1 MLRPMTTTDPA
12 ARAAPP
18 NEPDPAPDF
27 ADVSGL
33 RPRRGYVLAFIVFIV
48 ALVLVFTAWR
58 VARDRE
64 QRSAQVEFIGRTAQV
79 TELLQQRLVNYELV
93 ARGGVSLFASVQRP
107 TAAQWKAYV
116 EGMNLQ
122 RRFPSTLGLGF
133 TGYVPQRL
141 LVQLQNE
148 WRDAGYGLL
157 TVRPFGQREVYG
169 PILYLEPKTAAN
181 VEVIGYDMFSEPVRH
196 AAMEAA
202 LESGQARLSGKIE
215 LLQDKHDGLRS
226 TGLLLVL
233 PVYLGGGRPQS
244 PSLRRAEMQG
254 WVYVPFRLQKFV
266 DTSLAEGHKDL
277 RFRIF
282 DESGGGNALLFETPG
297 AKPRQPAAFLHKTTF
312 EVYGRTWRIE
322 YESPP
327 IEQAVPRMEGLRN
340 MFALGIFTA
349 LLLYGIALVLAHT
362 ESRARQIAMRMT
374 EDFRRSEARFRSAMQ
389 YSAIGK
395 ALLDSEGR
403 IVDANPALAAIVGLS
418 RAQLLDQ
425 RFDGLLE
432 DEETD
437 PHAQDQE
444 RNEEDGVH
452 RATRRLRRQHGVARQ
467 VQLTYSPVPGK
478 VGQDI
483 TGLVQVEDVTER
495 LRAEARVHALNRTL
509 EARVALRTRELSQA
523 NQELEAFAYSVSHD
537 LRAPLRAIDGF
548 SRILGEKY
556 ADRLDESGRGYLARV
571 RKAASRMGDLIDA
584 LLKMSRLTRSEL
596 KHENVDLSRIAG
608 EVVEELRVGEP
619 QRAVEVRIA
628 PGLQVVGDASL
639 LRNLL
644 GNLLGNAW
652 KFTRDRDPAT
662 IDFGLAETPG
672 GGREFFVRDN
682 GTGFP
687 QAYVDKLFRP
697 FQRLHSVEDF
707 AGHGIGLAS
716 VKRIVERH
724 GGTIRAEGSEGEGAV
739 FYFTLPGGGHGG

>member
-1 MLRPMTTTDPA
+1 MTTNDPA

-18 NEPDPAPDF
+18 HDPAAYSDL
-27 ADVSGL
+27 SGL
-33 RPRRGYVLAFIVFIV
+33 TPRRGYLLAFIVFIV
-48 ALVLVFTAWR
+48 ALVLVLTAWR
-58 VARDRE
+58 IARDRE
-64 QRSAQVEFIGRTAQV
+64 QRSAQAEFVAQTVQV
-79 TELLQQRLVNYELV
+79 TELIQQRLVNYELV

-122 RRFPSTLGLGF
+122 RRFPATLGLGF

-157 TVRPFGQREVYG
+157 TVRPFGQREIYG
-169 PILYLEPKTAAN
+169 PVLYLEPKTPAN
-181 VEVIGYDMFSEPVRH
+181 VETIGYDMFSEATRH

-202 LESGQARLSGKIE
+202 LESGQARLSGKIQ
-215 LLQDKHDGLRS
+215 LLQDKREGVTS
-226 TGLLLVL
+226 TGMILVL
-233 PVYLGGGRPQS
+233 PVYLGGGRPLN

-254 WVYVPFRLQKFV
+254 WVYVPFRMEKFV
-266 DTSLAEGHKDL
+266 EMSLGKSHREM
-277 RFRIF
+277 RFRIY
-282 DESGGGNALLFETPG
+282 DDSAGGDTLLFRTAGP
-297 AKPRQPAAFLHKTTF
+297 APTQPAAFVHKATF
-312 EVYGRTWRIE
+312 DVYGRTWRIE

-327 IEQAVPRMEGLRN
+327 IEEAAPRMQGLRN
-340 MFALGIFTA
+340 LFALGIFTS

-362 ESRARQIAMRMT
+362 ESRARQIASRMT
-374 EDFRRSEARFRSAMQ
+374 EDFRRSETRFRSAMQ

-403 IVDANPALAAIVGLS
+403 IVDANPALAAIVGMELP
-418 RAQLLDQ
+418 RLLDQ
-425 RFDGLLE
+425 RFDTLLE
-432 DEETD
+432 DEDGESPAHGRGSSD
-437 PHAQDQE
+437 
-444 RNEEDGVH
+444 EDGVL

-556 ADRLDESGRGYLARV
+556 ADRLDESGSGYLARV
-571 RKAASRMGDLIDA
+571 RKAAARMGDLIDA
-584 LLKMSRLTRSEL
+584 LLKMSRVTRSEL
-596 KHENVDLSRIAG
+596 KHESVDLSRVANELI
-608 EVVEELRVGEP
+608 EELRMGDA
-619 QRAVEVRIA
+619 QREVEARIE
-628 PGLQVVGDASL
+628 PGLEVVGDASL

-652 KFTRDRDPAT
+652 KFTRDRTPGL
-662 IDFGLAETPG
+662 IEFGTADAPG

-697 FQRLHSVEDF
+697 FQRLHSVEDY

-724 GGTIRAEGSEGEGAV
+724 GGTIRAEGREGEGAT
-739 FYFTLPGGGHGG
+739 FYFTLPREGGHA

>member
-1 MLRPMTTTDPA
+1 MTTNDPA

-18 NEPDPAPDF
+18 HDPAAYSDL
-27 ADVSGL
+27 SGL
-33 RPRRGYVLAFIVFIV
+33 TPRRGYLLAFIVFIV
-48 ALVLVFTAWR
+48 ALVLVLTAWR
-58 VARDRE
+58 IARDRE
-64 QRSAQVEFIGRTAQV
+64 QRSAQAEFVAQTVQV
-79 TELLQQRLVNYELV
+79 TELIQQRLVNYELV

-122 RRFPSTLGLGF
+122 RRFPATLGLGF

-141 LVQLQNE
+141 LVQLQHE

-157 TVRPFGQREVYG
+157 TVRPFGQREIYG
-169 PILYLEPKTAAN
+169 PVLYLEPKTPAN
-181 VEVIGYDMFSEPVRH
+181 VETIGYDMFSEATRH

-202 LESGQARLSGKIE
+202 LESGQARLSGKIQ
-215 LLQDKHDGLRS
+215 LLQDKREGVTS
-226 TGLLLVL
+226 TGMILVL
-233 PVYLGGGRPQS
+233 PVYLGGGRPLN

-254 WVYVPFRLQKFV
+254 WVYVPFRMEKFV
-266 DTSLAEGHKDL
+266 EMSLGKSHRDM
-277 RFRIF
+277 RFRIY
-282 DESGGGNALLFETPG
+282 DDSAGRDTLLFRTAGP
-297 AKPRQPAAFLHKTTF
+297 APTQPAAFVHKATF
-312 EVYGRTWRIE
+312 DVYGRTWRIE

-327 IEQAVPRMEGLRN
+327 IEEAAPRMQGLRN
-340 MFALGIFTA
+340 LFALGIFSS

-362 ESRARQIAMRMT
+362 ESRARQIASRMT
-374 EDFRRSEARFRSAMQ
+374 EDFRRSETRFRSAMQ

-403 IVDANPALAAIVGLS
+403 IVDANPALAAIVGMELP
-418 RAQLLDQ
+418 RLLDQ
-425 RFDGLLE
+425 RFDTLLE
-432 DEETD
+432 
-437 PHAQDQE
+437 
-444 RNEEDGVH
+444 EEDGELPAHARGSSDEDGVL

-556 ADRLDESGRGYLARV
+556 ADRLDESGSGYLARV
-571 RKAASRMGDLIDA
+571 RKAAARMGDLIDA
-584 LLKMSRLTRSEL
+584 LLKMSRVTRSEL
-596 KHENVDLSRIAG
+596 KHESVDLSRVANELI
-608 EVVEELRVGEP
+608 EELRMGDA
-619 QRAVEVRIA
+619 QREVEVRIE
-628 PGLQVVGDASL
+628 PGLQVVGDAPL

-652 KFTRDRDPAT
+652 KFTRDRSPGL
-662 IDFGLAETPG
+662 IEFGTTEAAG

-697 FQRLHSVEDF
+697 FQRLHSVEDY

-724 GGTIRAEGSEGEGAV
+724 GGTIRAEGREGEGAT
-739 FYFTLPGGGHGG
+739 FYFTLPREGGHA

>member
-1 MLRPMTTTDPA
+1 MTTTDPA
-12 ARAAPP
+12 RAAPP
-18 NEPDPAPDF
+18 HEPDSEPDF

-33 RPRRGYVLAFIVFIV
+33 MPRRGYVLAFIVFIV

-64 QRSAQVEFIGRTAQV
+64 QRSAQAEFIGRTAQV
-79 TELLQQRLVNYELV
+79 TELLQQRLVNFELV

-107 TAAQWKAYV
+107 TAAQWRAYV

-148 WRDAGYGLL
+148 WRAAGYGLL

-169 PILYLEPKTAAN
+169 PILYLEPRNAAN
-181 VEVIGYDMFSEPVRH
+181 VEAIGYDMFAEPVRH

-202 LESGQARLSGKIE
+202 LESGQARLSGKID
-215 LLQDKHDGLRS
+215 LIQDKHDGVKS

-277 RFRIF
+277 RFRIY

-297 AKPRQPAAFLHKTTF
+297 PKPAQPAAFLHKTTF

-340 MFALGIFTA
+340 MFALGIFTS

-362 ESRARQIAMRMT
+362 ESRARQIALRMT

-403 IVDANPALAAIVGLS
+403 IVDANPALANIVGLP

-425 RFDGLLE
+425 RFDTLLE
-432 DEETD
+432 DEDAEPADAAAAART
-437 PHAQDQE
+437 
-444 RNEEDGVH
+444 EEDGVH
-452 RATRRLRRQHGVARQ
+452 RATRRLKRPHGVARQ

-571 RKAASRMGDLIDA
+571 RKAAARMGDLIDA

-608 EVVEELRVGEP
+608 ELIEELRMGEP
-619 QRAVEVRIA
+619 QRALEVRIE

-652 KFTRDRDPAT
+652 KFSRDREPAR
-662 IDFGLAETPG
+662 IEFGTHETAG

-724 GGTIRAEGSEGEGAV
+724 GGTIRAEGREGEGAA

>member
-1 MLRPMTTTDPA
+1 MTTHDPA

-18 NEPDPAPDF
+18 HDPDGYSDL
-27 ADVSGL
+27 SGL
-33 RPRRGYVLAFIVFIV
+33 TPRRGYVLAFIVFIV
-48 ALVLVFTAWR
+48 ALVLVLTAWR
-58 VARDRE
+58 IARDRE
-64 QRSAQVEFIGRTAQV
+64 QRSAQAEFVAQTVQV
-79 TELLQQRLVNYELV
+79 TELIQQRLVNYELV
-93 ARGGVSLFASVQRP
+93 ARGGVALFASVQRP

-122 RRFPSTLGLGF
+122 RRFPATLGLGF

-157 TVRPFGQREVYG
+157 TVRPFGPREVYG
-169 PILYLEPKTAAN
+169 PILYLEPKSESNLQA
-181 VEVIGYDMFSEPVRH
+181 IGYDMFSEATRR

-202 LESGQARLSGKIE
+202 LESGQARLSGKIQ
-215 LLQDKHDGLRS
+215 LLQDKHDGVIS
-226 TGLLLVL
+226 TGMLLVL

-254 WVYVPFRLQKFV
+254 WVYVPFRMEKFV
-266 DTSLAEGHKDL
+266 EASLGESHGGM
-277 RFRIF
+277 RFRIY
-282 DESGGGNALLFETPG
+282 DESAGRDTLLFRSPG
-297 AKPRQPAAFLHKTTF
+297 PAPLEPAAFLHKATF

-327 IEQAVPRMEGLRN
+327 IEQAAPRMQGLRN
-340 MFALGIFTA
+340 LFALGIFTA

-362 ESRARQIAMRMT
+362 ESRARQIASRMT
-374 EDFRRSEARFRSAMQ
+374 EDFRRSETRFRSAMQ

-403 IVDANPALAAIVGLS
+403 IVDANPALATIVGMELP
-418 RAQLLDQ
+418 RLLDQ
-425 RFDGLLE
+425 RFDSLLE
-432 DEETD
+432 DEDAEAHGAGRGGTD
-437 PHAQDQE
+437 
-444 RNEEDGVH
+444 EDGVH

-556 ADRLDESGRGYLARV
+556 ADRLDESGSGYLARV
-571 RKAASRMGDLIDA
+571 RKAAARMGDLIDA
-584 LLKMSRLTRSEL
+584 LLKMSRVTRSEL
-596 KHENVDLSRIAG
+596 KHESVDLSRVANELI
-608 EVVEELRVGEP
+608 EELRMNDA
-619 QRAVEVRIA
+619 QREVEVSIE

-652 KFTRDRDPAT
+652 KFTRDRSPGRIELGT
-662 IDFGLAETPG
+662 VETAG
-672 GGREFFVRDN
+672 GGQEFFVRDN

-697 FQRLHSVEDF
+697 FQRLHNVEDF

-724 GGTIRAEGSEGEGAV
+724 GGSIRAEGREGEGAT
-739 FYFTLPGGGHGG
+739 FYFTLPREGGHGA

>member
-1 MLRPMTTTDPA
+1 MTTTDPA
-12 ARAAPP
+12 ERAAPP
-18 NEPDPAPDF
+18 HDPAAYSDL
-27 ADVSGL
+27 SGL
-33 RPRRGYVLAFIVFIV
+33 TPRRGYLLAFIVFIV
-48 ALVLVFTAWR
+48 ALVLVLTAWR
-58 VARDRE
+58 IARDRE
-64 QRSAQVEFIGRTAQV
+64 QRSAQAEFVGQTVQV
-79 TELLQQRLVNYELV
+79 TELIQQRLVNYELV
-93 ARGGVSLFASVQRP
+93 ARGGVALFASVQRP

-122 RRFPSTLGLGF
+122 RRFPATLGLGF

-157 TVRPFGQREVYG
+157 TVRPFGQRDIYG
-169 PILYLEPKTAAN
+169 PVLYLEPKSPAN
-181 VEVIGYDMFSEPVRH
+181 DQAIGYDMFSEATRH

-202 LESGQARLSGKIE
+202 LESGQARLSGKIQ
-215 LLQDKHDGLRS
+215 LLQDQHEGVTS
-226 TGLLLVL
+226 TGMILVL
-233 PVYLGGGRPQS
+233 PVYLGGGRPLS

-254 WVYVPFRLQKFV
+254 WVYVPFRMEKFV
-266 DTSLAEGHKDL
+266 ETSLGKVHRDM
-277 RFRIF
+277 RFRIY
-282 DESGGGNALLFETPG
+282 DESAGRDTLLFRTPG
-297 AKPRQPAAFLHKTTF
+297 PEPTQAAAFVHKATF
-312 EVYGRTWRIE
+312 DVYGRTWRIE

-327 IEQAVPRMEGLRN
+327 IEEAAPRMQGLRN
-340 MFALGIFTA
+340 LFALGIFTS

-362 ESRARQIAMRMT
+362 ESRARQIASRMT
-374 EDFRRSEARFRSAMQ
+374 EDFRRSETRFRSAMQ

-403 IVDANPALAAIVGLS
+403 IVDANPALASIVGMELP
-418 RAQLLDQ
+418 RLLDQ
-425 RFDGLLE
+425 RFDTLLE
-432 DEETD
+432 DEDGEL
-437 PHAQDQE
+437 PAHE
-444 RNEEDGVH
+444 RGSSDEDGVL

-556 ADRLDESGRGYLARV
+556 ADRLDESGSGYLARV
-571 RKAASRMGDLIDA
+571 RKAAARMGDLIDA
-584 LLKMSRLTRSEL
+584 LLKMSRVTRSEL
-596 KHENVDLSRIAG
+596 KHESVDLSRVANELI
-608 EVVEELRVGEP
+608 EELRMGDA
-619 QRAVEVRIA
+619 QREVEVRIE
-628 PGLQVVGDASL
+628 PGLQVVGDAPL

-652 KFTRDRDPAT
+652 KFTRDRSPAL
-662 IDFGLAETPG
+662 IEFGTAQAPG

-697 FQRLHSVEDF
+697 FQRLHSVEDY

-724 GGTIRAEGSEGEGAV
+724 GGTIRAEGREGEGAT
-739 FYFTLPGGGHGG
+739 FYFTLPREGGHA

>member
-1 MLRPMTTTDPA
+1 MTKVTTTDPA
-12 ARAAPP
+12 AAAPSP
-18 NEPDPAPDF
+18 NDPDVAPDY

-33 RPRRGYVLAFIVFIV
+33 MPRRGYLLAFIVFIV

-64 QRSAQVEFIGRTAQV
+64 QRAAQSEFVGRTVQV
-79 TELLQQRLVNYELV
+79 TELIQQRLVNYELV

-122 RRFPSTLGLGF
+122 RRFPATLGLGF

-141 LVQLQNE
+141 LTSLQSD
-148 WRDAGYGLL
+148 WRAAGNGLL
-157 TVRPFGQREVYG
+157 TVRPFGQREIYG
-169 PILYLEPKTAAN
+169 PILYLEPKTPAN
-181 VEVIGYDMFSEPVRH
+181 IEAIGYDMFAEGVRH

-215 LLQDKHDGLRS
+215 LIQDKHDGIQA

-254 WVYVPFRLQKFV
+254 WVYVPFRMEDFV
-266 DTSLAEGHKDL
+266 ETSLGDSHRDM
-277 RFRIF
+277 RFRVF
-282 DESGGGNALLFETPG
+282 DERGGRDTLLFQPPG
-297 AKPRQPAAFLHKTTF
+297 PKPTQPAAFVHKATF

-327 IEQAVPRMEGLRN
+327 VEQAVPRMENLRN
-340 MFALGIFTA
+340 MFALGIFSS

-362 ESRARQIAMRMT
+362 ESRARQIALRMT

-403 IVDANPALAAIVGLS
+403 IVDANPALSTIVGLA
-418 RAQLLDQ
+418 RPQLLDQ
-425 RFDGLLE
+425 RFDALLE
-432 DEETD
+432 EEEG
-437 PHAQDQE
+437 DQPTQS
-444 RNEEDGVH
+444 EEAVDSDGVH

-556 ADRLDESGRGYLARV
+556 ADRLDEAGTGYLGRV
-571 RKAASRMGDLIDA
+571 RKAAARMGDLIDA
-584 LLKMSRLTRSEL
+584 LLKMSRLSRSEL
-596 KHENVDLSRIAG
+596 KHESVDLSRFAG
-608 EVVEELRVGEP
+608 ELIEELRMGDS
-619 QRAVEVRIA
+619 QRVVEARIE
-628 PGLQVVGDASL
+628 PGLKVVGDASL

-652 KFTRDRDPAT
+652 KFSRDRSPAS
-662 IDFGLAETPG
+662 IEFGSVDIPG

-697 FQRLHSVEDF
+697 FQRLHTVEDF

-724 GGTIRAEGSEGEGAV
+724 GGSIRAEGSEGEGAT
-739 FYFTLPGGGHGG
+739 FYFTLPGGGHSG

>member
-1 MLRPMTTTDPA
+1 MTTTDPA
-12 ARAAPP
+12 AHAPSP
-18 NEPDPAPDF
+18 NDSGPLPDY

-33 RPRRGYVLAFIVFIV
+33 MPRRGYLLAFIVFIV

-64 QRSAQVEFIGRTAQV
+64 QRAAQAEFVGRTVQV
-79 TELLQQRLVNYELV
+79 TELVQQRLVNYELV

-122 RRFPSTLGLGF
+122 RRFPATLGLGF

-141 LVQLQNE
+141 LTQLQNE

-157 TVRPFGQREVYG
+157 TVRPFGQREIYG
-169 PILYLEPKTAAN
+169 PILFLEPKTAAN
-181 VEVIGYDMFSEPVRH
+181 VEAIGYDMFAEHTRH

-215 LLQDKHDGLRS
+215 LIQDKHDGTKS
-226 TGLLLVL
+226 TGLILVL
-233 PVYLGGGRPQS
+233 PVYVGGGRPQS

-254 WVYVPFRLQKFV
+254 WVYVPFRMEQFV
-266 DTSLAEGHKDL
+266 ETSLGETHRDM

-282 DESGGGNALLFETPG
+282 DERGGRDTLLFAPPG
-297 AKPRQPAAFLHKTTF
+297 PAPEQPAAFVHKVTF

-327 IEQAVPRMEGLRN
+327 IEQAVPRMENLRN
-340 MFALGIFTA
+340 MFALGIFSS

-362 ESRARQIAMRMT
+362 ESRARQIALRMT

-403 IVDANPALAAIVGLS
+403 IVDANPALSSIVGL
-418 RAQLLDQ
+418 ALPQLLDQ
-425 RFDGLLE
+425 RFDSLLE
-432 DEETD
+432 DEDGEPAANSGVEGD
-437 PHAQDQE
+437 GA
-444 RNEEDGVH
+444 GVH

-556 ADRLDESGRGYLARV
+556 ADRFDEAGSGYLARV
-571 RKAASRMGDLIDA
+571 RKAAARMGDLIDA

-596 KHENVDLSRIAG
+596 KHESVDLSRFANELI
-608 EVVEELRVGEP
+608 EELRMGDS
-619 QRAVEVRIA
+619 QRAVEVRIE
-628 PGLQVVGDASL
+628 PGMEVIGDASL

-652 KFTRDRDPAT
+652 KFTRDRSPAV
-662 IDFGLAETPG
+662 IEFGTVEAS

-697 FQRLHSVEDF
+697 FQRLHNVEDF

-724 GGTIRAEGSEGEGAV
+724 GGSIRAEGREGEGAT